1 MIIQLIRIE
10 LLKVKRSL
18 ALLMMLACPLMVALL
33 CFGLQ
38 LKTNKTGL
46 IRWDMYWAGSTAIW
60 GYFMFPLYLA
70 LITGLLNG
78 NEHRNSTWRLMLT
91 LPIQSRQ
98 LFLAKFVLAAVFM
111 FGANFALLL
120 MTSCAIYVF
129 GLLGFSISRAFEFDF
144 VHFMLFAN
152 LSALPILIFQHWISW
167 RVQNIV
173 APLAVGVIG
182 TMGIVQIGQSENWIY
197 YPWSYVMTALNAS
210 SADVRHQAII
220 LASTL
225 AACALGILT
234 FWIGRR
240 GVEFE

>member
-1 MIIQLIRIE
+1 MIFTLIQVE

-18 ALLMMLACPLMVALL
+18 ALLMMLACPFMVAIL

-38 LKTNKTGL
+38 LKTNKTGV
-46 IRWDMYWAGSTAIW
+46 IRWDMYWAGNTAIW

-78 NEHRNSTWRLMLT
+78 NEHKNATWRVMLT

-98 LFLAKFVLAAVFM
+98 LFLAKFVLALMFM
-111 FGANFALLL
+111 LGANVALLV
-120 MTSCAIYVF
+120 MTSFAILVF
-129 GLLGFSISRAFEFDF
+129 ALLGFSISQAFEFDF
-144 VHFMLFAN
+144 FRFIFFAN
-152 LSALPILIFQHWISW
+152 VSALPILVCQHWISW

-173 APLAVGVIG
+173 APLAVGVIA

-210 SADVRHQAII
+210 SIDVRYQALM

-225 AACALGILT
+225 GICLLGLLT
-234 FWIGRR
+234 YWIGR
-240 GVEFE
+240 GGAEFE